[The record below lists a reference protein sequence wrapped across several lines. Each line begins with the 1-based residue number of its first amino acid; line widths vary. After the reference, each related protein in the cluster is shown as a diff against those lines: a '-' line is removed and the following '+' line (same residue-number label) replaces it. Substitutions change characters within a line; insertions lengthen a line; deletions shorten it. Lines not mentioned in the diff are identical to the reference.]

1 METAKGNTRLKF
13 CRKTTGGQ
21 GVHREVGSEGFEEY
35 HRVVVEG
42 GHPTDERVG
51 QREGMVVLA
60 PWRRKHL
67 DSPLSYQGVCRRH
80 GEEEQCVT
88 QGGLTVFSSGIEISE
103 TISASEVISEVLSVV
118 GQSN

>member
-1 METAKGNTRLKF
+1 ME
-13 CRKTTGGQ
+13 
-21 GVHREVGSEGFEEY
+21 SEGFEEY

-51 QREGMVVLA
+51 QREGRVEPAL
-60 PWRRKHL
+60 WRRRHL

-88 QGGLTVFSSGIEISE
+88 QGGLTIFPSGIGISE
-103 TISASEVISEVLSVV
+103 SISESEVISDVLSVV
-118 GQSN
+118 GQSNSTLSVEKST